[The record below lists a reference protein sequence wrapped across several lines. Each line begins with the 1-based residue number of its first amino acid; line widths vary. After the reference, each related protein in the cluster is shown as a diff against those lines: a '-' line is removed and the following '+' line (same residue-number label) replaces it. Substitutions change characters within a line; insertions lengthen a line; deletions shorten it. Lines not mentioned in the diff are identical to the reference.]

1 VMCDPATIPHGS
13 STATPLASRISCA
26 TETVTGNEAAAA
38 TDGDGEGEEDGE
50 AEVEWVRR
58 CARWGRAAAKAE
70 ASMVEADG
78 GDREGEGGLVRAERG
93 GWTAAAA
100 SSSRGWGWG
109 RGPPPPRAREGGGVG
124 AGGLEWI
131 APGWLMVRLRLRGW
145 GVRKR
150 VCGPGSDMGRVGPKQ
165 YPTGIKSGLM
175 TWLMTRLL

>member
-1 VMCDPATIPHGS
+1 MNCDTLFRGSPLARAGRGPATTVMCDPATIPHGS

-100 SSSRGWGWG
+100 SSSRGWG
-109 RGPPPPRAREGGGVG
+109 GGGGGIGVDSAWLVDG
-124 AGGLEWI
+124 SPSAAGLGSEETGLW
-131 APGWLMVRLRLRGW
+131 
-145 GVRKR
+145 
-150 VCGPGSDMGRVGPKQ
+150 
-165 YPTGIKSGLM
+165 SGLGHG
-175 TWLMTRLL
+175 